1 MFDMMLGPL
10 GSAYWAGPSVMPQ
23 ARFHHDWSKVAFA
36 AALLNQP
43 LDAFSYAIGTQN
55 PAAIAAATG
64 IAPANLFDTSI
75 GKPDSLSKD
84 CIATHFGVEIQNT
97 CQITAGELPLTLV
110 NYRLLVRDFMFQV
123 FYGERTN
130 EEASGTAEDFP
141 QGGGSWIQDNTAAV
155 WLGATNGLPQFSNVK
170 PLPQPLACKG
180 GETYFRVTI
189 SPAIRAPGVTI
200 VGNISAFMCH
210 VYGVAPARRPPVEA
224 HNNAM
229 QALALPR

>member
-10 GSAYWAGPSVMPQ
+10 GTSYWVGPSAMPQ

-75 GKPDSLSKD
+75 GKADALSKD
-84 CIATHFGVEIQNT
+84 CLATHFGIELQNT
-97 CQITAGELPLTLV
+97 AQVTAADVVLTLAAT
-110 NYRLLVRDFMFQV
+110 RLCERNFMFQV

-130 EEASGTAEDFP
+130 EEVSGTLIDFP
-141 QGGGSWIQDNTAAV
+141 QGSGMWLQETTAA
-155 WLGATNGLPQFSNVK
+155 WSGTTNGLPLHSNVK

-180 GETYFRVTI
+180 GDTYFRVTV
-189 SPAIRAPGVTI
+189 SPAIRAPGVTLATI
-200 VGNISAFMCH
+200 TAFMCH
-210 VYGVAPARRPPVEA
+210 VYGVSPARRPPVEA
-224 HNNAM
+224 HNQAM

>member
-10 GSAYWAGPSVMPQ
+10 GTQYWVGPSAMPQ
-23 ARFHHDWSKVAFA
+23 ARFHHDWSKVAFLN
-36 AALLNQP
+36 ALLNQP
-43 LDAFSYAIGTQN
+43 LDGFSYAIGTQN

-75 GKPDSLSKD
+75 GKADSLSKD
-84 CIATHFGVEIQNT
+84 CIATHFGVELQQT
-97 CQITAGELPLTLV
+97 VQVTAADAV
-110 NYRLLVRDFMFQV
+110 RLLADTRLLNRNFMFQV

-130 EEASGTAEDFP
+130 EEVSGTAEDFP
-141 QGGGSWIQDNTAAV
+141 AGRGTAWYDGTAA
-155 WLGATNGLPQFSNVK
+155 WCGSNNGLEAFSNVK

-180 GETYFRVTI
+180 GETYFRVTV
-189 SPAIRAPGVTI
+189 SPAIRAPGVTLAVI
-200 VGNISAFMCH
+200 EAFMLH

>member
-10 GSAYWAGPSVMPQ
+10 GTSYWVGPSPMPQ

-75 GKPDSLSKD
+75 GKADALSKD
-84 CIATHFGVEIQNT
+84 CLATHFGVELQET
-97 CQITAGELPLTLV
+97 TQVTAADVVQTLADT
-110 NYRLLVRDFMFQV
+110 RLMNRNFMFQV

-141 QGGGSWIQDNTAAV
+141 RGAGTVWHDQTVAFTGSS
-155 WLGATNGLPQFSNVK
+155 NGLQMYSNVK

-189 SPAIRAPGVTI
+189 SPAIRAPGVTLAAI
-200 VGNISAFMCH
+200 HAFMCH
-210 VYGVAPARRPPVEA
+210 VYGIAPARRPPVEA